1 MTEKDNAELDRLRCC
16 LRDCLDVIQQIHKGS
31 AAGIPPEKVT
41 PGLYVV
47 DWRIESDCI
56 DTVRVERV
64 VEVKDGIVTFDPP
77 SITDITTFAYV
88 VLAGPFK

>member
-1 MTEKDNAELDRLRCC
+1 MTENNNAELDQLRCR

-47 DWRIESDCI
+47 DWRINSDCI

-64 VEVKDGIVTFDPP
+64 VEVRDDIVTFDPP
-77 SITDITTFAYV
+77 SITDVETFASI
-88 VLAGPFK
+88 VLAGPLQ